1 MYLLFLDWHNSSVV
15 RLQLIFKDFFFF
27 FLQIDVK
34 NYISLKSCSGLDFV
48 DMHDNKRYLKVDW
61 MLAIQSFISK
71 YNVC

>member
-1 MYLLFLDWHNSSVV
+1 MYLLFLDWHNSSLV
-15 RLQLIFKDFFFF
+15 RLQLIFKDIFF

-61 MLAIQSFISK
+61 MLAIQSFIAK